1 MDTSTL
7 RQNIQSLV
15 EKFDRDKYHYLSK
28 DYLEAQ
34 TRKDFIDPLFEALGW
49 DISNKAGLPPFEREV
64 LLEKGETSGRPDY
77 NFRLGG
83 ASKFFVE
90 AKAPPESLDS
100 VRHVLQA
107 KSYAW
112 NTKEVFIAVLTDF
125 EGLKVFDASLT
136 PDRKTPLQG
145 LIIDLKYTEYLNN
158 LDKLLLL
165 SKEAVSQGSLERLLL
180 KDAKSKRQRIP
191 VDKKFL
197 QDMGLWREGLAKDAY
212 RHDPS
217 ISVRTLNEVVQRLL
231 DRIVFIRIAEDRKI
245 IEPRTLFEIA
255 QLWKAEGKK
264 RPIQYHLNNLFREIN
279 ADLNG
284 DIFKPH
290 ACEQY
295 EADSQLLAEIIED
308 LYFPTSPY
316 LFDVIG
322 VELLGSIYERY
333 LGSTIRVTP
342 GGRVKVEEKQEVR
355 KAGGVYYTP
364 QYIVKYIVENTVGR
378 LIEGKTPKQIEK
390 IKILDP
396 ACGSGSFLLGAYQYL
411 IDYHIKY
418 YREHPK
424 EAHAHPLFPDLI
436 GDQEGRGDPSASGGR
451 PHRLSIIKKG
461 HILRNNLFGVDIDP
475 QAVEITM
482 MSLYL
487 KALEGERTLPRKQGL
502 LPVLSDN
509 IKCGNS
515 LIGYDIFDVSVGAT
529 RRVAPTKGQ
538 GILVGAGLPH
548 PHITDEERER
558 INPFDWNSRSAG
570 FGEIMERGGFDCVI
584 GNPPY
589 VRQEMLK
596 GGKWYFESK
605 YQTFTSTADIY
616 VLFIERALKVLK
628 EKGRFSFIVSNKYT
642 RANYGERLRRF
653 LLNNANIEQF
663 NDFEDLPVFEKVST
677 YPSIMVLEKT
687 KNPSNKDIQVCIFR
701 KLPCDKINEYINEHS
716 FKLAQK
722 SLTSEPW
729 IFVDK
734 KKILLKEKIRSV
746 GQPLV
751 EYCGE
756 PKSGIKT
763 GLNKALIVTEDRM
776 EEIIGKSDFEREI
789 YRPILRARDIER
801 WSYNFADLFIIFLE
815 GKDIKNY
822 PKTKQYLENFKSE
835 LSKRSDIAGKPNR
848 RWYDLRE
855 CAYYDKYDK
864 PKIIYPDISIQCKF
878 AFDENKVLLNNTA
891 YLIDRDD
898 KYLLGILNSKL
909 IEFYF
914 GLISAKF
921 RGGYYR
927 FIPIYI
933 NHLPIR
939 TINFDNPKEKA
950 MHYRL
955 VTLVD
960 RMLGL
965 NKKRHTLP
973 AASQREVVER
983 EIAVTDERIDD
994 LVYELYGITK
1004 GERAIIEG
1012 TDRK

>member
-7 RQNIQSLV
+7 RQDIQSLV

-112 NTKEVFIAVLTDF
+112 NTKEVFIVVLTDF
-125 EGLKVFDASLT
+125 EGLRVFDASLP

-197 QDMGLWREGLAKDAY
+197 QDMGLWREGLAKDVY
-212 RHDPS
+212 RHDPE
-217 ISVRTLNEVVQRLL
+217 ISVRTLNEVVQKLL

-245 IEPRTLFEIA
+245 IAPRTLFEIA

-284 DIFKPH
+284 DIFKSPH

-295 EADSQLLAEIIED
+295 EIDSALLSEIIED
-308 LYFPTSPY
+308 LYFPNSPY

-333 LGSTIRVTP
+333 LGSTIRATP
-342 GGRVKVEEKQEVR
+342 GGRVKVEEKPEVR

-364 QYIVKYIVENTVGR
+364 QYIVKYIVENTVGK

-436 GDQEGRGDPSASGGR
+436 GDQEGRGDPAGR

-515 LIGYDIFDVSVGAT
+515 LIGYDVFEPCRGT
-529 RRVAPTKGQ
+529 LQRAPTKGQ
-538 GILVGAGLPH
+538 DILVGVGLPH

-558 INPFDWNSRSAG
+558 INPFDWNSRKAG

-584 GNPPY
+584 GNPPWGA
-589 VRQEMLK
+589 E
-596 GGKWYFESK
+596 F
-605 YQTFTSTADIY
+605 
-616 VLFIERALKVLK
+616 
-628 EKGRFSFIVSNKYT
+628 
-642 RANYGERLRRF
+642 
-653 LLNNANIEQF
+653 
-663 NDFEDLPVFEKVST
+663 
-677 YPSIMVLEKT
+677 
-687 KNPSNKDIQVCIFR
+687 
-701 KLPCDKINEYINEHS
+701 
-716 FKLAQK
+716 
-722 SLTSEPW
+722 LTSEKKYLMAKYERIHMRTPDSFNYFLGAGINFLRNSGLMAMIIPNNFLFQHEYAKSREYFIRGHW
-729 IFVDK
+729 LLQAINLGDGVFDVTAPSCIIVVAKNSLKSGKLTSIVDMRNVERESLSEQIENIAFEKIGNKEILKLPDNIIPMDK
-734 KKILLKEKIRSV
+734 KATNLISRILTKYPTLLGNLSEEVAAGIGTGGDKIFRIE
-746 GQPLV
+746 
-751 EYCGE
+751 
-756 PKSGIKT
+756 
-763 GLNKALIVTEDRM
+763 NKAAKGLSIEKD
-776 EEIIGKSDFEREI
+776 
-789 YRPILRARDIER
+789 ILHPVLVGRDIEAFYTPEHS
-801 WSYNFADLFIIFLE
+801 SYSIIYST
-815 GKDIKNY
+815 KAISAKTH
-822 PKTKQYLENFKSE
+822 PKTLEYLKPFQTKLSQKRETRKGLIPWWSLHWPRYHGLFKS
-835 LSKRSDIAGKPNR
+835 
-848 RWYDLRE
+848 
-855 CAYYDKYDK
+855 
-864 PKIIYPDISIQCKF
+864 PKIILRQTADSLYASIDTKGYYC
-878 AFDENKVLLNNTA
+878 LNSIIIARPKSLDNIF
-891 YLIDRDD
+891 YLMG
-898 KYLLGILNSKL
+898 LLNSKL
-909 IEFYF
+909 LRWLYKNLTQESERVF
-914 GLISAKF
+914 AEVK
-921 RGGYYR
+921 
-927 FIPIYI
+927 PI
-933 NHLPIR
+933 NLRKLPIR

-950 MHYRL
+950 MHDKL
-955 VTLVD
+955 VNLVD
-960 RMLGL
+960 RMLEL
-965 NKKRHTLP
+965 QKKRHALP
-973 AASQREVVER
+973 ATSGREVVER

>member
-1 MDTSTL
+1 MDTSIL
-7 RQNIQSLV
+7 RENIQSLV
-15 EKFDRDKYHYLSK
+15 EKFDRDKHHYLSK

-34 TRKDFIDPLFEALGW
+34 CRQDFIDPLFEALGW

-112 NTKEVFIAVLTDF
+112 NTKEVFLAVLTDF

-136 PDRKTPLQG
+136 PDRKNPLQG

-165 SKEAVSQGSLERLLL
+165 SREAVSQGSLERLLL
-180 KDAKSKRQRIP
+180 RDAKSKRQRIP

-197 QDMGLWREGLAKDAY
+197 QDMGLWREGLAKDVY

-284 DIFKPH
+284 DIFKSPH
-290 ACEQY
+290 PCEQY
-295 EADSQLLAEIIED
+295 EIDSSLLSEIIED
-308 LYFPTSPY
+308 LYFPNSPY

-333 LGSTIRVTP
+333 LGNTIRATP
-342 GGRVKVEEKQEVR
+342 GGRVKVEEKPEVR

-390 IKILDP
+390 IKVLDP
-396 ACGSGSFLLGAYQYL
+396 ACGSGSFLLGAFQYL

-424 EAHAHPLFPDLI
+424 EAHVHPLFPDLI
-436 GDQEGRGDPSASGGR
+436 GDPEGRGDPPAR
-451 PHRLSIIKKG
+451 PYRLSIIKKG

-529 RRVAPTKGQ
+529 HRVAPTKGQ
-538 GILVGAGLPH
+538 GILVGAGLPR
-548 PHITDEERER
+548 PYITDEERER
-558 INPFDWNSRSAG
+558 INPFDWNSKSAG
-570 FGEIMERGGFDCVI
+570 FGEIMGRGGFDCVM
-584 GNPPY
+584 GNPPWGGDIDDFLQY
-589 VRQEMLK
+589 FEMKFPNSTREHKDTFKLFIEKGVTLLKNYGVTALIVPSALLFQPRMKDIRVFMSSFLIEQVVILGENIFETGVAPSCIFILTKRKGKSKVSSVLDISDSRNNEERELLLKNPDFTKVRQELFK
-596 GGKWYFESK
+596 KNPDCSFLASPVVKHRGILPLGKLLEVK
-605 YQTFTSTADIY
+605 DAGINYQR
-616 VLFIERALKVLK
+616 VGVGLK
-628 EKGRFSFIVSNKYT
+628 EKG
-642 RANYGERLRRF
+642 
-653 LLNNANIEQF
+653 
-663 NDFEDLPVFEKVST
+663 
-677 YPSIMVLEKT
+677 
-687 KNPSNKDIQVCIFR
+687 
-701 KLPCDKINEYINEHS
+701 
-716 FKLAQK
+716 
-722 SLTSEPW
+722 
-729 IFVDK
+729 
-734 KKILLKEKIRSV
+734 
-746 GQPLV
+746 
-751 EYCGE
+751 
-756 PKSGIKT
+756 
-763 GLNKALIVTEDRM
+763 
-776 EEIIGKSDFEREI
+776 KSDLSSRLLYEDNQQRKIDKMYWKGEDINRYFSRETTERFC
-789 YRPILRARDIER
+789 RPD
-801 WSYNFADLFIIFLE
+801 
-815 GKDIKNY
+815 
-822 PKTKQYLENFKSE
+822 
-835 LSKRSDIAGKPNR
+835 
-848 RWYDLRE
+848 
-855 CAYYDKYDK
+855 
-864 PKIIYPDISIQCKF
+864 
-878 AFDENKVLLNNTA
+878 
-891 YLIDRDD
+891 
-898 KYLLGILNSKL
+898 
-909 IEFYF
+909 
-914 GLISAKF
+914 
-921 RGGYYR
+921 YYR
-927 FIPIYI
+927 FIKKNEVVHLNEEVFGFVPKILIRQTADRIIGTLDSKGLWFGRSIIAILFEKPGDYNIKYI
-933 NHLPIR
+933 LALLNSTYMKWFYQKLVKEKGRVFPQVKLQKVKQLPIR

-950 MHYRL
+950 AHDRL

-960 RMLGL
+960 RMLEL
-965 NKKRHTLP
+965 NKKRHALP
-973 AASQREVVER
+973 VSSQQEAVGR
-983 EIAVTDERIDD
+983 EIAVTDEKIDD

-1004 GERAIIEG
+1004 GERKIIEG
-1012 TDRK
+1012 MG

>member
-7 RQNIQSLV
+7 RQDIQSLV
-15 EKFDRDKYHYLSK
+15 EKFDRDKHHYLSK

-64 LLEKGETSGRPDY
+64 LLERGETSGRPDY

-125 EGLKVFDASLT
+125 EELKVFDASLP
-136 PDRKTPLQG
+136 PDKKTPLQG
-145 LIIDLKYTEYLNN
+145 LILDLKYTEYLDN
-158 LDKLLLL
+158 LDKLLWL
-165 SKEAVSQGSLERLLL
+165 SREAVSQGSLERLLL

-191 VDKKFL
+191 VDRKFL
-197 QDMGLWREGLAKDAY
+197 QDMTLWREELAKVVY

-245 IEPRTLFEIA
+245 IAPRTLFEIA
-255 QLWKAEGKK
+255 QLWKAEGRKK
-264 RPIQYHLNNLFREIN
+264 PIQYHLNNLFREIN

-295 EADSQLLAEIIED
+295 EADSQLLAEIIEN
-308 LYFPTSPY
+308 LYFPNSPY

-333 LGSTIRVTP
+333 LGSTIRATP
-342 GGRVKVEEKQEVR
+342 GGRVKVEEKPEVR

-364 QYIVKYIVENTVGR
+364 QYIVKYIVENTVGK
-378 LIEGKTPKQIEK
+378 LIEGKTSKQIEK
-390 IKILDP
+390 MKILDP

-418 YREHPK
+418 YREHPR
-424 EAHAHPLFPDLI
+424 EAHAHPLFPDLLQ
-436 GDQEGRGDPSASGGR
+436 DSEGN
-451 PHRLSIIKKG
+451 HRLSIIKKG

-529 RRVAPTKGQ
+529 HRVAPTKGQ

-558 INPFDWNSRSAG
+558 INPFDWNSKKAG

-589 VRQEMLK
+589 VRVDYMAEQEKNYYKETYLSPK
-596 GGKWYFESK
+596 GK
-605 YQTFTSTADIY
+605 YDLY
-616 VLFIERALKVLK
+616 YLFIEKSIMLIKDTGHIGLIVPNKFCTSDSGFTLRKMIIDNSEDVFVNSVSKLNVFEQAANYPILFFAQRNKDKFKSLRLTTTENIVDLYAERIAINLDKRSILKLPRQIFPLNTGKQELAVYFRINKNCNLL
-628 EKGRFSFIVSNKYT
+628 EDYLEISEGFRIPIQYECTKGDEHIVKQYQFSRYSPILQGSFIKRT
-642 RANYGERLRRF
+642 DR
-653 LLNNANIEQF
+653 
-663 NDFEDLPVFEKVST
+663 
-677 YPSIMVLEKT
+677 EKT
-687 KNPSNKDIQVCIFR
+687 IST
-701 KLPCDKINEYINEHS
+701 
-716 FKLAQK
+716 K
-722 SLTSEPW
+722 SARYLNCL
-729 IFVDK
+729 K
-734 KKILLKEKIRSV
+734 KKIIIAEDALRLETTIDDSKSICQGGVYFGILNDKESFT
-746 GQPLV
+746 L
-751 EYCGE
+751 EY
-756 PKSGIKT
+756 IV
-763 GLNKALIVTEDRM
+763 AL
-776 EEIIGKSDFEREI
+776 
-789 YRPILRARDIER
+789 
-801 WSYNFADLFIIFLE
+801 
-815 GKDIKNY
+815 
-822 PKTKQYLENFKSE
+822 
-835 LSKRSDIAGKPNR
+835 
-848 RWYDLRE
+848 
-855 CAYYDKYDK
+855 
-864 PKIIYPDISIQCKF
+864 
-878 AFDENKVLLNNTA
+878 
-891 YLIDRDD
+891 
-898 KYLLGILNSKL
+898 LNSKL
-909 IEFYF
+909 LTFLYKTLFSGMHI
-914 GLISAKF
+914 G
-921 RGGYYR
+921 GGYLR
-927 FIPIYI
+927 FRTSFLNY
-933 NHLPIR
+933 LPIR

-950 MHYRL
+950 MHGRL

-960 RMLGL
+960 RMLEL
-965 NKKRHTLP
+965 QKKRHALP
-973 AASQREVVER
+973 ATSGREMVER
-983 EIAVTDERIDD
+983 EIAVTDEKIDD

-1004 GERAIIEG
+1004 EERKIIEG
-1012 TDRK
+1012 MG